1 MTTEPASRGWT
12 FSRSVWVLGFVSL
25 LTDSASEAIYPL
37 LPILL
42 QGMGATALT
51 LGLIEGS
58 AEAVASLLKMWS
70 GRVSDRMS
78 RQQPIILAGY
88 ALSSAVRPLLAL
100 AAVPW
105 HIGAIRF
112 VDRIGKGVRGAPRD
126 AMLAAN
132 AMPGQ
137 RGRVFGFH
145 RAMDHMGA
153 VIGPLVAFAVL
164 YWWPGTERTLIAW
177 TIVPGIL
184 VVLLLTRISDAP
196 SAATKSAFQNTM
208 EAGSSDPA
216 YSAEPE
222 GSASSSAHPAIPRSF
237 RRLMIALGIF
247 ALGNSSDMF
256 LLLYLGQ
263 SGVAPMWLPL
273 LWAAHHVVKVG
284 ASLAGGARADRIGR
298 RASIRLGW
306 LTYVGIYIGF
316 ASAGA
321 LPVLVALFV
330 LYAAYHGLVDGA
342 EKALIADIVPAASRG
357 TAYGVYGATQGIGAL
372 AASVLFGAI
381 WTWVNP
387 ATAFI
392 TGAALAG
399 AAALVLPTD

>member
-1 MTTEPASRGWT
+1 MTTEPAPRGWT

-58 AEAVASLLKMWS
+58 AEAVASLLKVWS

-100 AAVPW
+100 AAAPW

-112 VDRIGKGVRGAPRD
+112 VDRLGKGVRGAPRD

-132 AMPGQ
+132 ALPGQ

-164 YWWPGTERTLIAW
+164 YWWPGSERTLIAW

-196 SAATKSAFQNTM
+196 ASAPSTKHLAPSTEHSAL
-208 EAGSSDPA
+208 
-216 YSAEPE
+216 
-222 GSASSSAHPAIPRSF
+222 PRPF

-263 SGVAPMWLPL
+263 SGVAAMWLPL
-273 LWAAHHVVKVG
+273 LWAAHHGVKVV
-284 ASLAGGARADRIGR
+284 ASLAGGALADRIGR

-306 LTYVGIYIGF
+306 LTYAGIYIGF
-316 ASAGA
+316 ASAGP

-342 EKALIADIVPAASRG
+342 EKALIADIVPAESRG

-387 ATAFI
+387 ATAFV

-399 AAALVLPTD
+399 AAAIALPTD

>member
-1 MTTEPASRGWT
+1 MTTGPAPRGWT

-51 LGLIEGS
+51 LGFIEGS
-58 AEAVASLLKMWS
+58 AEAVASLLKVWS

-88 ALSSAVRPLLAL
+88 SLSSAVRPLLAL
-100 AAVPW
+100 AAAPW

-132 AMPGQ
+132 ATPEQ

-164 YWWPGTERTLIAW
+164 YWWPGTERALIAW

-184 VVLLLTRISDAP
+184 VVLLLTRIADAP
-196 SAATKSAFQNTM
+196 ASAPSTEHLAPGTEHLAPSTEHSAL
-208 EAGSSDPA
+208 
-216 YSAEPE
+216 
-222 GSASSSAHPAIPRSF
+222 PRPF

-263 SGVAPMWLPL
+263 SGVAAMWLPL
-273 LWAAHHVVKVG
+273 LWAAHHVVKVV
-284 ASLAGGARADRIGR
+284 ASLAGGSLADRIGR

-306 LTYVGIYIGF
+306 VTYAGIYIGF
-316 ASAGA
+316 ASAGS

-342 EKALIADIVPAASRG
+342 EKALIADIVPAPSRG
-357 TAYGVYGATQGIGAL
+357 AAYGVYGATQGIGAL

-399 AAALVLPTD
+399 AAALALPTD